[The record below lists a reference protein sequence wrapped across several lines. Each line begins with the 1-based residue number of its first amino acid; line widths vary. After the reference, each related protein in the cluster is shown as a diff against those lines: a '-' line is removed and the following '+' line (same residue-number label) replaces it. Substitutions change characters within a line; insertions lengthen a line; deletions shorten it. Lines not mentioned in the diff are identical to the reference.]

1 MHGPGVGSDVDIAGM
16 INALDSATAH
26 FRGRP
31 SQQQPGLIKWW
42 PGQEPT
48 GWHDAGRRR
57 WACLSN
63 HVAGLKPG
71 GAAPPP
77 WPLTRCHPRSP
88 ALRCLCSDL
97 YNNALFGSGAATSP
111 SQAGE
116 DSNPM
121 FSPAAVGG
129 GACTGGGAP
138 PGSAVGMRRLGFM
151 PQSQLRNQ
159 GTGQYNQT
167 SPGGDSDEAM
177 GEEGGDAAAQQQPPA
192 ASLAGGASP
201 GALASGSSSGRERP
215 EEDEF
220 AGVLG
225 AVMRGEADAAEAVRE
240 YAAICRQRSAA
251 LRELASTQ
259 LQRAAR

>member
-1 MHGPGVGSDVDIAGM
+1 
-16 INALDSATAH
+16 
-26 FRGRP
+26 
-31 SQQQPGLIKWW
+31 
-42 PGQEPT
+42 
-48 GWHDAGRRR
+48 
-57 WACLSN
+57 
-63 HVAGLKPG
+63 
-71 GAAPPP
+71 
-77 WPLTRCHPRSP
+77 
-88 ALRCLCSDL
+88 
-97 YNNALFGSGAATSP
+97 
-111 SQAGE
+111 
-116 DSNPM
+116 M

-129 GACTGGGAP
+129 GAYTGGGAP

-151 PQSQLRNQ
+151 SQSQLRNQ
-159 GTGQYNQT
+159 GGGQYSQP
-167 SPGGDSDEAM
+167 SPGGDCDEAM
-177 GEEGGDAAAQQQPPA
+177 DEEDGDDAEGQQQPPA